1 MRGKI
6 RDFLRIPP
14 EILPAF
20 RQDTLQKNRLSLL
33 VIAAMIFGMEAYNI
47 ARVLF
52 MSRSGLGTLNNRI
65 YFGMYCA
72 LLLAAVVYLVV
83 SRCTRGAKTV
93 SRLRIQYV
101 CVAFAFLWHICLNAY
116 DLMRDPDGEVSIYMT
131 AILGLAVFIQ
141 MPAPLSVA
149 CHVGG
154 YAVFALLAGR
164 YLESGP
170 MLNLTFSS
178 IVALAISLTKAHS
191 AAVVLLQRREIGQIN
206 ARLQALLE
214 KDPLTGLLNKSA
226 FEKKAA
232 TRLRAA
238 SGAEGLTMMMVDLDD
253 FKGIN
258 DRLGHPCGD
267 YVLQQTAQRLQSA
280 FPTATEIGRIG
291 GDEFALMLYTSSPD
305 LLEERCRRFTRL
317 LGDICWQGSAV
328 GARCSVGLC
337 RVAAPGL
344 SYERVY
350 READRALY
358 SAKREGKG
366 GCAACEAR

>member
-6 RDFLRIPP
+6 GDFLRVPP
-14 EILPAF
+14 EILSDF
-20 RQDTLQKNRLSLL
+20 RQDSFQKNRLSLL
-33 VIAAMIFGMEAYNI
+33 VICVMIFGMEPYNI
-47 ARVLF
+47 FRVLF

-72 LLLAAVVYLVV
+72 LLLAAVAYMLAA
-83 SRCTRGAKTV
+83 RLTRGAALEK
-93 SRLRIQYV
+93 RLRIQYAGV
-101 CVAFAFLWHICLNAY
+101 VFAFLWHICLNAY

-131 AILGLAVFIQ
+131 AVLALAVFIQ
-141 MPAPLSVA
+141 LPACLSIA

-154 YAVFALLAGR
+154 YALFALTAGR

-170 MLNLTFSS
+170 LLNLTFSS
-178 IVALAISLTKAHS
+178 IVALAVSLTKNHS
-191 AAVVLLQRREIGQIN
+191 ATVVLVQRREIALMNRQ
-206 ARLQALLE
+206 LQALLE

-226 FEKKAA
+226 FEEKTAA
-232 TRLRAA
+232 RLRSANG
-238 SGAEGLTMMMVDLDD
+238 SDGLTLLMVDLDD

-337 RVAAPGL
+337 RVVAPGL

-358 SAKREGKG
+358 SAKRDGKG